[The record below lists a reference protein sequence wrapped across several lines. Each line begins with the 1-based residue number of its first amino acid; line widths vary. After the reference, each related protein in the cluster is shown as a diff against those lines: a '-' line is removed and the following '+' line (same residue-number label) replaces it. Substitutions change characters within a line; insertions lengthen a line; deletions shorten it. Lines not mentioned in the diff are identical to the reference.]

1 VQLIIQPDDG
11 IAPLL
16 DGIQSAKNSIEI
28 VIFRFDMSEIESAL
42 KAAAG
47 RGVFVQALIASTN
60 RGGEERLR
68 TLETRLL
75 AAGITVARTAND
87 LVRYHNKLIIID
99 RQILYLLGFNYTFL
113 DTGHSRSF
121 GIITKVK
128 KLVAEAA
135 RLFEADTKRQPFRSE
150 YDALVVSPANARKQ
164 LGTFIKGTKKQL
176 LIYDS
181 KLTDPQMVKLLR
193 IQARDGVEIKVIGR
207 VGKRCCGIMNQKLS
221 TMRLHVRVI
230 VRDGRD
236 VFIGSQSLRKIELDD
251 RRETG
256 VIFQDQKIADRIT
269 EIFEQDWAS
278 GYNITEEAARMTT
291 TSVKRAVKEVVKEAV
306 KEVVSDFISGN
317 GAGIARPEVV
327 KKAVKE
333 AVKEAVEQVT
343 SETKVAS

>member
-1 VQLIIQPDDG
+1 VQLIIEPDDG

-16 DGIQSAKNSIEI
+16 EGIQSAKKSIEI

-128 KLVAEAA
+128 KLVAVSAQSCSSAGPSASVE
-135 RLFEADTKRQPFRSE
+135 QPG
-150 YDALVVSPANARKQ
+150 Q
-164 LGTFIKGTKKQL
+164 LGLMPSALMMECAFRRTRES
-176 LIYDS
+176 DS
-181 KLTDPQMVKLLR
+181 
-193 IQARDGVEIKVIGR
+193 
-207 VGKRCCGIMNQKLS
+207 
-221 TMRLHVRVI
+221 RLKTWQWSH
-230 VRDGRD
+230 
-236 VFIGSQSLRKIELDD
+236 
-251 RRETG
+251 T
-256 VIFQDQKIADRIT
+256 
-269 EIFEQDWAS
+269 
-278 GYNITEEAARMTT
+278 
-291 TSVKRAVKEVVKEAV
+291 
-306 KEVVSDFISGN
+306 
-317 GAGIARPEVV
+317 
-327 KKAVKE
+327 
-333 AVKEAVEQVT
+333 
-343 SETKVAS
+343 